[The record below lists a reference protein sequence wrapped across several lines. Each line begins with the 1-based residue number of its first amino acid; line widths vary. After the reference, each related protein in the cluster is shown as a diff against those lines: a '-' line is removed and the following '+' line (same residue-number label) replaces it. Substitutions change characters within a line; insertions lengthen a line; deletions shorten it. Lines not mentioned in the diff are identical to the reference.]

1 MATQLGVKIRSSYL
15 GQEGIVGRFP
25 PGTSIVEECRDS
37 IYAVRLTE
45 LQLTGEVVNPRAR
58 PCGVASMDSLSYFT
72 TGYGPRQTLKFD
84 SSLL

>member
-45 LQLTGEVVNPRAR
+45 LQLTGEVVNP
-58 PCGVASMDSLSYFT
+58 PGTSLW
-72 TGYGPRQTLKFD
+72 RRFD
-84 SSLL
+84 GLAVILYDTKRRRWESPG